1 MAWAWER
8 LVHQTSWHFISSVV
22 SGPSNLV
29 DFEFLQLARNLL
41 IHAQMHKVFNRLKFS
56 KISLNTSFFGR
67 AIVRISFVTL
77 ASARDSEEG
86 LTSMF
91 LGH

>member
-1 MAWAWER
+1 MALAWER

-41 IHAQMHKVFNRLKFS
+41 VHAQMRKVFNRLKVS

-91 LGH
+91 

>member
-1 MAWAWER
+1 MASAWER
-8 LVHQTSWHFISSVV
+8 LVHQTSWHFTSSVV

-29 DFEFLQLARNLL
+29 DFEFLSLVRNLL
-41 IHAQMHKVFNRLKFS
+41 IHAQMRTVFNRLKFS
-56 KISLNTSFFGR
+56 KILMNASFFGR

-91 LGH
+91 